1 MSSCLGQEKKKKTNL
16 HMREI
21 GCYLVGGTA
30 SEMEQVDSALYLLF
44 IAWCS
49 AISFRTFQEEKPL

>member
-1 MSSCLGQEKKKKTNL
+1 
-16 HMREI
+16 MREI